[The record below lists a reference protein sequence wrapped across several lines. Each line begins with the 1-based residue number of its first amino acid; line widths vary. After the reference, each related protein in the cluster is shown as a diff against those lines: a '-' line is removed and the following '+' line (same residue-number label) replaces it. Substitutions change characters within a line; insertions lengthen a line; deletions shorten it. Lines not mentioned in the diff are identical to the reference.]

1 MVATT
6 PLRVQLIA
14 KREGGIS
21 GTSRYTRGI
30 QQGLLEAGVEVA
42 LTFPAPPP
50 LPGPLLAAFN
60 RLGMDLA
67 TFFAGFPL
75 RARLDNADVYHI
87 SAQTMATLL
96 CFQRFPGPVVVTVL
110 DIIPH
115 LVRGDRELDTSRHA
129 VERFFYRLA
138 MAGLKRADALVAISE
153 YTKRTLIQ
161 ALGLPEERICVV
173 YPAVDHG
180 RFRPLDVPAHFR
192 ARYGLEEGGGT
203 ILYVGSDDPRKNL
216 PTLLHAFAVVR
227 QQLSGAELLLA
238 GASQFPRQRQ
248 RLAGLVEAFG
258 LGGQVRFLGRV
269 PGEDLPLLYNLAGAL
284 AMPSLYEGFGLP
296 VAEAMACGTPVVC
309 SNATALPEVAGPA
322 ALLVSPRDPEAMAA
336 ALLRVLT
343 DGDLA
348 AKLRRQGLSQA
359 AAFTPARVTAGL
371 MGAYTSALAAPSGP
385 RGAKS

>member
-1 MVATT
+1 MD
-6 PLRVQLIA
+6 
-14 KREGGIS
+14 
-21 GTSRYTRGI
+21 
-30 QQGLLEAGVEVA
+30 
-42 LTFPAPPP
+42 
-50 LPGPLLAAFN
+50 LAAFFSG
-60 RLGMDLA
+60 L
-67 TFFAGFPL
+67 PL
-75 RARLDNADVYHI
+75 RARLDRADVYHI
-87 SAQTMATLL
+87 PAQTMATLL

-129 VERFFYRLA
+129 MERLFYRLA
-138 MAGLKRADALVAISE
+138 MAGLRRADALVAISA
-153 YTKRTLIQ
+153 YTKRTLVE
-161 ALGLPEERICVV
+161 ALGLPEERIHVV
-173 YPAVDHG
+173 YPAVDHE
-180 RFRPLDVPAHFR
+180 RFRPLDVPPQFR
-192 ARYGLEEGGGT
+192 ARYGQEEAGRH

-216 PTLLHAFAVVR
+216 PTLLHAFAAVR
-227 QQLSGAELLLA
+227 QQLSGAKLLLA
-238 GASQFPRQRQ
+238 GASEFPRQRQ
-248 RLAGLVEAFG
+248 RLAGLVEALG
-258 LGGQVRFLGRV
+258 LGGQVRFLEGV
-269 PGEDLPLLYNLAGAL
+269 ADEDLPLLYNLAGAL

-348 AKLRRQGLSQA
+348 AGMRRQGLTQA